1 MTLKKNLT
9 YNNDYIL
16 INENVYDLVS
26 KNFGGGPKIQL
37 FTIKKEKLKGNFE
50 NIIDNTKEPYIDSGI
65 AIPLQT
71 IKLIIQYEK
80 NQEVIQK

>member
-37 FTIKKEKLKGNFE
+37 FAVKKEKLKALKGNFA

-65 AIPLQT
+65 AILKFSRSQS
-71 IKLIIQYEK
+71 
-80 NQEVIQK
+80 